1 MFDNMWFVAALWL
14 GMAIAAS
21 LISIRLGITV
31 ALIEIMMGIVAGNF
45 GGIHET
51 TPWIDF
57 LALTGSLAL
66 TFLAGAEIDPVSLKK
81 NLKAS
86 LIMGMFSF
94 AVPFIG
100 VWVFA
105 QYALG
110 WGVQQAQIAGLAL
123 STTSVA
129 IIYSVIVEKGL
140 SDTSV
145 GKLML
150 TAVFITDLATV
161 MTLGILFA
169 NFNVWTLVFIV
180 SVAASVYLL
189 PFLAKAF
196 MKKYEANQ
204 VSEPEIKLILFFL
217 FVLAGLA
224 VSVNSEGVLP
234 AFFMGLA
241 AAGLFVKDKTL
252 LHRIRTIAFTIFTP
266 FYFIRAGLFISLDV
280 IVASFGLVSVLLL
293 LKIVFKTAGV
303 WPVSRAFNLSVKIS
317 NFNALLFSTGITFGT
332 IAAMYGF
339 NNGIIDQNQYSI
351 LVTVVILSALIPTVI
366 AQKFFQP
373 SLSEMNSWN
382 NK

>member
-1 MFDNMWFVAALWL
+1 
-14 GMAIAAS
+14 
-21 LISIRLGITV
+21 
-31 ALIEIMMGIVAGNF
+31 
-45 GGIHET
+45 
-51 TPWIDF
+51 
-57 LALTGSLAL
+57 
-66 TFLAGAEIDPVSLKK
+66 
-81 NLKAS
+81 
-86 LIMGMFSF
+86 
-94 AVPFIG
+94 
-100 VWVFA
+100 
-105 QYALG
+105 
-110 WGVQQAQIAGLAL
+110 
-123 STTSVA
+123 
-129 IIYSVIVEKGL
+129 
-140 SDTSV
+140 
-145 GKLML
+145 
-150 TAVFITDLATV
+150 
-161 MTLGILFA
+161 
-169 NFNVWTLVFIV
+169 
-180 SVAASVYLL
+180 
-189 PFLAKAF
+189 
-196 MKKYEANQ
+196 